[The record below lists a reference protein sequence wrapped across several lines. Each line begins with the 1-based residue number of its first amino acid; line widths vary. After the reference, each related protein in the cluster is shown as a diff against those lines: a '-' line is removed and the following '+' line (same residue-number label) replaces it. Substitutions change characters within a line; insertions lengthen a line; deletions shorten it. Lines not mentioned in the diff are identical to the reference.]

1 MVTRLRNQAI
11 SATISMIFIALVVID
26 GVLCQQAPTADRR
39 TAQNPNG
46 KISRSFKRV
55 QIKYNKTCPGA
66 IFSFPWRIQSKQG

>member
-11 SATISMIFIALVVID
+11 SATISMIYIALVVID

-46 KISRSFKRV
+46 KISRSFKEF
-55 QIKYNKTCPGA
+55 K
-66 IFSFPWRIQSKQG
+66 